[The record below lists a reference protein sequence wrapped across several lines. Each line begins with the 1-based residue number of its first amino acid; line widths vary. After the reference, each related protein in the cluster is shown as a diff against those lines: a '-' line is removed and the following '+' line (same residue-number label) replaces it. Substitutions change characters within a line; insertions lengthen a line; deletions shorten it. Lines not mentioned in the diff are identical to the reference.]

1 MPVKND
7 DAMVDQPSL
16 TPSPL
21 SAAPTPEWGEGR
33 GEGFSAWLSAVSYR
47 PSAMLVSLF
56 FLPSLMADSTGTNDI
71 RDIQPPVHIPSIWD
85 WLPYVLVAVVL
96 IILLYALYR
105 WWQRK
110 PQPTPPLAIPPHV
123 RARNRLRQA
132 LDLITQP
139 KPFCILI
146 SDTLRLYLEE
156 RFQWHAPE
164 RTTEEFLV
172 ELQTSTALNPYQK
185 ASLVEFL
192 TRCDLVKFAQQTPAE
207 PELRGLLDVALRLV
221 EQTIPPPQ
229 GPVGAP
235 HSRQPSN
242 PQPALP

>member
-1 MPVKND
+1 
-7 DAMVDQPSL
+7 
-16 TPSPL
+16 
-21 SAAPTPEWGEGR
+21 
-33 GEGFSAWLSAVSYR
+33 
-47 PSAMLVSLF
+47 
-56 FLPSLMADSTGTNDI
+56 MADSTGTNDI

-85 WLPYVLVAVVL
+85 WLPYVLGAVVL
-96 IILLYALYR
+96 VILLYALYR

-110 PQPTPPLAIPPHV
+110 PQPTPPLAVPPHV

-132 LDLITQP
+132 LSLIAQP

-156 RFQWHAPE
+156 RFEWHAPE

-172 ELQTSTALNPYQK
+172 ELHASTSLDPYQK

-192 TRCDLVKFAQQTPAE
+192 TRCDLVKFARQTPTE

-221 EQTIPPPQ
+221 EQTIPPP
-229 GPVGAP
+229 PRPAALN
-235 HSRQPSN
+235 SRQPSN

>member
-1 MPVKND
+1 
-7 DAMVDQPSL
+7 
-16 TPSPL
+16 
-21 SAAPTPEWGEGR
+21 
-33 GEGFSAWLSAVSYR
+33 
-47 PSAMLVSLF
+47 MLVSLF